1 MNIIIT
7 ETQILYLKRRLHLID
22 GLVKKV
28 LLDVSP
34 EEHSYHDYVEE
45 IAWSVW
51 ENMSESERG
60 DTVSEEF
67 FDYIRENYWKEIENY
82 YLNHRLP
89 NFN

>member
-1 MNIIIT
+1 MKIIIT
-7 ETQILYLKRRLHLID
+7 ETQSLYLKRRLHLID

-34 EEHSYHDYVEE
+34 EEYSYHDYVEE

-51 ENMSESERG
+51 DNMVYDRG
-60 DTVSEEF
+60 DTVEEEF
-67 FDYIRENYWKEIENY
+67 FDYIREKYWKEIENY

-89 NFN
+89 KFH

>member
-1 MNIIIT
+1 MKIIIT
-7 ETQILYLKRRLHLID
+7 ETQSLYLKRRLHLID
-22 GLVKKV
+22 NLVKKV
-28 LLDVSP
+28 LLDVDP
-34 EEHSYHDYVEE
+34 EEYNYHDYVEE

-51 ENMSESERG
+51 DNMVYDRG
-60 DTVSEEF
+60 DTVEEEF

>member
-1 MNIIIT
+1 MKIIIT
-7 ETQILYLKRRLHLID
+7 ETQSLYLKRRLHLID

-34 EEHSYHDYVEE
+34 EEYSYHDYVEE

-51 ENMSESERG
+51 DNMVYDRG
-60 DTVSEEF
+60 DTVEEEF

-82 YLNHRLP
+82 YLNRRLP

>member
-1 MNIIIT
+1 MGKFIIT
-7 ETQILYLKRRLHLID
+7 ETQSLYLRRRLHLID

-34 EEHSYHDYVEE
+34 SEYNYHDYVEE

-51 ENMSESERG
+51 DNMSESERG

-67 FDYIRENYWKEIENY
+67 FNYIWNNYWEEIETY
-82 YLNHRLP
+82 YIKHC
-89 NFN
+89 

>member
-1 MNIIIT
+1 MKIIIT
-7 ETQILYLKRRLHLID
+7 ETQSLYLKRRLHLID
-22 GLVKKV
+22 NLVKKV

-34 EEHSYHDYVEE
+34 EEYNYIHDYVEE

-51 ENMSESERG
+51 DNMVYDRG
-60 DTVSEEF
+60 DTVEEEF

-82 YLNHRLP
+82 YLNRRLP

>member
-1 MNIIIT
+1 MKIIIT
-7 ETQILYLKRRLHLID
+7 ETQSLYLKRRLHLID
-22 GLVKKV
+22 GLVKKA

-34 EEHSYHDYVEE
+34 SEYNYHDYVEE

-51 ENMSESERG
+51 DNMVYDRG
-60 DTVSEEF
+60 DTVEEEF

-89 NFN
+89 KFN